1 MNKENNFIFTNT
13 INMDEI
19 QIKAAKIQADKKAI
33 RFVVILFVLYI
44 LFSQGN
50 IFMNSVMSPG
60 GKYYNAFIAEHFDYI
75 QGLKTAL
82 IKPAVWIIKLLGFYA
97 IHNEM
102 DVMVVN
108 GPYLRINYSC
118 LGLGVM
124 SFLAAFVLA
133 FPASWKSTIK
143 MLIIGIVS
151 IYLLNIARIAGL
163 GLLFGFFQ
171 SQRNYFEY
179 HHEIFNVLVY
189 IVIFIML
196 YIWIRKNTKP
206 KKTTTVDNI
215 TEDQA
220 STT

>member
-1 MNKENNFIFTNT
+1 MNEITPEQARKQANRKSIQFI
-13 INMDEI
+13 I
-19 QIKAAKIQADKKAI
+19 A
-33 RFVVILFVLYI
+33 LFVLYI

-50 IFMNSVMSPG
+50 LFMNSVMSEG
-60 GKYYNAFIAEHFDYI
+60 GRFYNPYIAEHFNYI

-82 IKPAVWIIKLLGFYA
+82 IKPAVWIIKLFGFYA
-97 IHNEM
+97 IHNDM
-102 DVMVVN
+102 DVLVVN

-133 FPASWKSTIK
+133 FPAPWKSTLK
-143 MLIIGIVS
+143 MLVIGLIS
-151 IYLLNIARIAGL
+151 IYLLNIGRIAGL

-189 IVIFIML
+189 ILIFIML
-196 YIWIRKNTKP
+196 YFWIKRNTKRNP
-206 KKTTTVDNI
+206 TV
-215 TEDQA
+215 QA
-220 STT
+220 